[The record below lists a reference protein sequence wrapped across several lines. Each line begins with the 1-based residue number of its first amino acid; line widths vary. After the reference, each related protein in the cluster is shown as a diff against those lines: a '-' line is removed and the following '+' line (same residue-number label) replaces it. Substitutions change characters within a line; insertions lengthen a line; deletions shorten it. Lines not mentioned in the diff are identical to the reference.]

1 MYYTRNIMQTEQ
13 VAFMSLKDIY
23 IYIKGYIYIY
33 IHIYVRIIFL
43 KRGHKFER
51 EQRDTHGRVWREKE
65 VGNVIIIKRKNW
77 G

>member
-1 MYYTRNIMQTEQ
+1 MQTEQ

-51 EQRDTHGRVWREKE
+51 DQGWVHGRGLEEKE
-65 VGNVIIIKRKNW
+65 KGGNDVIVL
-77 G
+77 

>member
-1 MYYTRNIMQTEQ
+1 MQTEQ

-51 EQRDTHGRVWREKE
+51 DQGGHVGSLRGKRESK
-65 VGNVIIIKRKNW
+65 
-77 G
+77 